1 MYYYRLSNI
10 FFIISIFKYL
20 FFIPVSNLRKPNFE
34 DPPLITLSFKN
45 FLAGEAMGLW
55 ETLTHRLVLIKLA
68 SSIFATIQQ
77 LNRMVTWFN

>member
-34 DPPLITLSFKN
+34 DPPLITLSFTYGFKN

-55 ETLTHRLVLIKLA
+55 ETLTLLGAFFTDYRI
-68 SSIFATIQQ
+68 
-77 LNRMVTWFN
+77 